1 MTEMQSLRLRSA
13 KARRKAIFAGVL
25 YLIGTVGLAVAAFL
39 PLTVGVEVGAY
50 GAFGIQNFWQPI
62 VDVFKNLP
70 DFIAAPSNYILAL
83 VASLLYTLTLL
94 FTIINAL
101 RSISRWDHLCMRG
114 SRRIGYN
121 QNKLAVDAMGKI
133 FACSFA
139 LVVSH
144 TIWIMALFPAEGAT
158 FSLIGIIVGGV
169 GLLIHFVATPVAA
182 SISRF
187 TTRETIAEIPR
198 KHGMFSPILR
208 NFFQFAAIG
217 GIAFFLMNHQRGV
230 LAFILTALANPIEGW
245 NMLVTNLSGENLVHG
260 LFALLA
266 LSFWLIGFIC
276 FLVIL
281 RHAIN
286 PTEYYACGNKA
297 RGRKVVRFHAFNLF
311 LVLFFSVLLPI
322 VYAWIVG
329 GFPANIGEL
338 FLENLSVVYAMAVA
352 LGLFIIECIMKK
364 YPKVKK
370 MYRQKVEEPT
380 ENKEPEEEKADDNS
394 EADDDTEVQQP
405 LIDDV
410 SGEEKKKASGDEQ
423 KETPE
428 TKEEP
433 KEKKEDPKPA
443 EPKKE
448 EPKPAPA
455 PAPAPAPLP
464 LSPRAKQAKAAKKKW
479 IRKALEARE
488 KEKKDEQKEN
498 KQN

>member
-114 SRRIGYN
+114 SRRIGFN

-245 NMLVTNLSGENLVHG
+245 NKVLTILSGENLVYG
-260 LFALLA
+260 LFALLG

-370 MYRQKVEEPT
+370 MYRQKAEDEDEDYEDEE
-380 ENKEPEEEKADDNS
+380 DD
-394 EADDDTEVQQP
+394 EDYDDDEEIQEP
-405 LIDDV
+405 LIDDLPDE
-410 SGEEKKKASGDEQ
+410 EEKKAADDEQ

-455 PAPAPAPLP
+455 PTPSAPLP
-464 LSPRAKQAKAAKKKW
+464 LSPRAKQARAVKKKW
-479 IRKALEARE
+479 IKKGLEAR
-488 KEKKDEQKEN
+488 KNAKKDEQTEN